1 MDSAN
6 IQSSTLNMEY
16 RKVLRKRYNCQKHE
30 KSKNLPEW
38 KAPGIA
44 NAINEDLVGVM
55 PALIR
60 MFGK

>member
-1 MDSAN
+1 
-6 IQSSTLNMEY
+6 MEY

-44 NAINEDLVGVM
+44 NTINEDLVGVM